1 MNIDTLEKGTI
12 LCIASRPGLGKTT
25 LAINIANDIAKKSD
39 KPILYF
45 SLESSKEQLEKRFIN
60 DNIKAIT
67 EILTI
72 DDIDSISE
80 KYNKMNNGLS
90 LIVIDYLQLIQRI
103 PEEEENNLEIIRRLK
118 HISVK
123 LNVPIILVSQLSV
136 LVDKRKDRK
145 PTILDLNINEI
156 SKYYQKVIFLYKDDN
171 GNIKEVDIDELV

>member
-25 LAINIANDIAKKSD
+25 LVINIANDIAKKSD

-80 KYNKMNNGLS
+80 KYNQMNNGLS
-90 LIVIDYLQLIQRI
+90 LIVIDYLQLILLKDTPKEKETIEKIKRI
-103 PEEEENNLEIIRRLK
+103 KDIA
-118 HISVK
+118 VK
-123 LNVPIILVSQLSV
+123 LDVPIILVSQLS
-136 LVDKRKDRK
+136 LMKDRK

>member
-25 LAINIANDIAKKSD
+25 LVINIANDIAKKSD

-45 SLESSKEQLEKRFIN
+45 SLESSKELLEKRLVS
-60 DNIKAIT
+60 DSIKKIADA
-67 EILTI
+67 LTI

-80 KYNKMNNGLS
+80 KYNQMNNGLS
-90 LIVIDYLQLIQRI
+90 LIVIDYLQLILLKDTPKEKETIEKIKRI
-103 PEEEENNLEIIRRLK
+103 KDIA
-118 HISVK
+118 VK
-123 LNVPIILVSQLSV
+123 LDVPIILVSQLS
-136 LVDKRKDRK
+136 LMKDRK

>member
-25 LAINIANDIAKKSD
+25 LVINIANDIAKKSD

-45 SLESSKEQLEKRFIN
+45 SLESSKEQLEKRLVS
-60 DNIKAIT
+60 DSIKKIADA
-67 EILTI
+67 LTI
-72 DDIDSISE
+72 DDIDFISE
-80 KYNKMNNGLS
+80 KYNQMNNGLS
-90 LIVIDYLQLIQRI
+90 LIVIDYLQLILLKDTPKEKETIEKIKRI
-103 PEEEENNLEIIRRLK
+103 KDIA
-118 HISVK
+118 VK
-123 LNVPIILVSQLSV
+123 LDVPIILVSQLS
-136 LVDKRKDRK
+136 LMKDRK

>member
-25 LAINIANDIAKKSD
+25 LVINIANDIAKKSD

-45 SLESSKEQLEKRFIN
+45 SLESSKEQLEKRLVS
-60 DNIKAIT
+60 DSIKKIADA
-67 EILTI
+67 LTI

-80 KYNKMNNGLS
+80 KYNQMNNGLS
-90 LIVIDYLQLIQRI
+90 LIVIDYLQLILLKDTPKEKETIEKIKRI
-103 PEEEENNLEIIRRLK
+103 KDIA
-118 HISVK
+118 VK
-123 LNVPIILVSQLSV
+123 LDVPIILVSQLS
-136 LVDKRKDRK
+136 LMKDRN

>member
-25 LAINIANDIAKKSD
+25 LVINIANDIAKKSD

-45 SLESSKEQLEKRFIN
+45 SLESSKEQLEKRLVS
-60 DNIKAIT
+60 DSIKKIADV
-67 EILTI
+67 LTI
-72 DDIDSISE
+72 DDIYSISE
-80 KYNKMNNGLS
+80 KYNQMNNGLS
-90 LIVIDYLQLIQRI
+90 LIVIDYLQLILLKDTPKEKETIEKIKRI
-103 PEEEENNLEIIRRLK
+103 KDIA
-118 HISVK
+118 VK
-123 LNVPIILVSQLSV
+123 LDVPIILVSQLS
-136 LVDKRKDRK
+136 LMKDRK

>member
-25 LAINIANDIAKKSD
+25 LVINIANDIAKKSD

-45 SLESSKEQLEKRFIN
+45 SLESSKEQLEKRLVS
-60 DNIKAIT
+60 DSIKKIADA
-67 EILTI
+67 LTI

-80 KYNKMNNGLS
+80 KYNQMNNGLS
-90 LIVIDYLQLIQRI
+90 LIVIDYLQLILLKDTPKEKETIEKIKRI
-103 PEEEENNLEIIRRLK
+103 KDIA
-118 HISVK
+118 VK
-123 LNVPIILVSQLSV
+123 LDVPIILVSQLS
-136 LVDKRKDRK
+136 LMKDRK

>member
-1 MNIDTLEKGTI
+1 MNIYTLEKGTI

-25 LAINIANDIAKKSD
+25 LVINIANDIAKKSD

-45 SLESSKEQLEKRFIN
+45 SLESSKEQLEKRLVS
-60 DNIKAIT
+60 DSIKKIADA
-67 EILTI
+67 LTI

-80 KYNKMNNGLS
+80 KYNQMNKGLS
-90 LIVIDYLQLIQRI
+90 LIVIDYLQLILLKDTPKEKETIEKIKRI
-103 PEEEENNLEIIRRLK
+103 KDIA
-118 HISVK
+118 VK
-123 LNVPIILVSQLSV
+123 LDVPIILVSQLS
-136 LVDKRKDRK
+136 LMKDRK

>member
-25 LAINIANDIAKKSD
+25 LVINIANDIAKKSD

-45 SLESSKEQLEKRFIN
+45 SLESSKEQLEKRLVS
-60 DNIKAIT
+60 DSIKKIADV
-67 EILTI
+67 LTI

-80 KYNKMNNGLS
+80 KYNQMNNGLS
-90 LIVIDYLQLIQRI
+90 LIVIDYLQLILLKDNPKEKETIEKIKRI
-103 PEEEENNLEIIRRLK
+103 KDIA
-118 HISVK
+118 VK
-123 LNVPIILVSQLSV
+123 LDVPIILVSQLS
-136 LVDKRKDRK
+136 LMKDRK

>member
-25 LAINIANDIAKKSD
+25 LVINIANDIAKKSD

-45 SLESSKEQLEKRFIN
+45 SLESSKELLEKRLVS
-60 DNIKAIT
+60 DSIKKIADA
-67 EILTI
+67 LTI

-80 KYNKMNNGLS
+80 KYNQMNNGLS
-90 LIVIDYLQLIQRI
+90 LIVIDYLQLILLKDTPKEKETIEKIKRI
-103 PEEEENNLEIIRRLK
+103 KDIA
-118 HISVK
+118 VK
-123 LNVPIILVSQLSV
+123 LDVPIILVSQLS
-136 LVDKRKDRK
+136 LMKDRK

-171 GNIKEVDIDELV
+171 GIIKEVYINELV

>member
-25 LAINIANDIAKKSD
+25 LVINIANDIAKKSD

-45 SLESSKEQLEKRFIN
+45 SLESSKEQLEKRLVS
-60 DNIKAIT
+60 DSIKKIADA
-67 EILTI
+67 LTI

-80 KYNKMNNGLS
+80 KYNQMNNGLS
-90 LIVIDYLQLIQRI
+90 LIVIDYLQLILLKDTPKEKETIEKIKRI
-103 PEEEENNLEIIRRLK
+103 KDIA
-118 HISVK
+118 VK
-123 LNVPIILVSQLSV
+123 LDVPIILVSQLS
-136 LVDKRKDRK
+136 LMKDRK

-171 GNIKEVDIDELV
+171 GNIKEVDIDELF

>member
-25 LAINIANDIAKKSD
+25 LVINIANDIAKKSD

-67 EILTI
+67 DILTI

-80 KYNKMNNGLS
+80 KYNQMNNGLS
-90 LIVIDYLQLIQRI
+90 LIVIDYLQLILLKDTPKEKETIEKIKRI
-103 PEEEENNLEIIRRLK
+103 KDIA
-118 HISVK
+118 VK
-123 LNVPIILVSQLSV
+123 LDVPIILVSQLS
-136 LVDKRKDRK
+136 LMKDRK

>member
-25 LAINIANDIAKKSD
+25 LVINIANDIAKKSD

-45 SLESSKEQLEKRFIN
+45 SLESSKEQLEKRLVS
-60 DNIKAIT
+60 DSIKKIADV
-67 EILTI
+67 LTI

-80 KYNKMNNGLS
+80 KYNQMNNGLS
-90 LIVIDYLQLIQRI
+90 LIVIDYLQLILLKDTPKEQDTIEKIKRI
-103 PEEEENNLEIIRRLK
+103 KDIA
-118 HISVK
+118 VK
-123 LNVPIILVSQLSV
+123 LDVPIILVSQLS
-136 LVDKRKDRK
+136 LMKDRK

>member
-25 LAINIANDIAKKSD
+25 LVINIANDIAKKSD

-45 SLESSKEQLEKRFIN
+45 SLKSSKEQLEKRLVS
-60 DNIKAIT
+60 DSIKKIADV
-67 EILTI
+67 LTI

-80 KYNKMNNGLS
+80 KYNQMNNGLS
-90 LIVIDYLQLIQRI
+90 LIVIDYLQLILLKDTPKEKETIEKIKRI
-103 PEEEENNLEIIRRLK
+103 KDIA
-118 HISVK
+118 VK
-123 LNVPIILVSQLSV
+123 LDVPIILVSQLS
-136 LVDKRKDRK
+136 LMKDRK

>member
-25 LAINIANDIAKKSD
+25 LVINIANDIAKKSD

-45 SLESSKEQLEKRFIN
+45 SLESSKEQLEKRLVS
-60 DNIKAIT
+60 DSIKKIADV
-67 EILTI
+67 LTI

-80 KYNKMNNGLS
+80 KYNQMNNGLS
-90 LIVIDYLQLIQRI
+90 LIVIDYLQLILLEDNPKEKETIEKIKRI
-103 PEEEENNLEIIRRLK
+103 KDIA
-118 HISVK
+118 VK
-123 LNVPIILVSQLSV
+123 LDVPIILVSQLS
-136 LVDKRKDRK
+136 LMKDRK

>member
-25 LAINIANDIAKKSD
+25 LVINIANDIAKKSD

-45 SLESSKEQLEKRFIN
+45 SLESSKEQLEKRLVS
-60 DNIKAIT
+60 DSIKKIADV
-67 EILTI
+67 LTI

-80 KYNKMNNGLS
+80 KYNQMNNGLS
-90 LIVIDYLQLIQRI
+90 LIVIDYLQLILLKDTPKEKETIEKIKRI
-103 PEEEENNLEIIRRLK
+103 KDIA
-118 HISVK
+118 VK
-123 LNVPIILVSQLSV
+123 LDVPIILVSQLS
-136 LVDKRKDRK
+136 LMKDRK

>member
-25 LAINIANDIAKKSD
+25 LVINIANDIAKKSD

-45 SLESSKEQLEKRFIN
+45 SLESSKEQLEKRLVS
-60 DNIKAIT
+60 DSIKKIADA
-67 EILTI
+67 LTI

-80 KYNKMNNGLS
+80 KYNQMNNGLS
-90 LIVIDYLQLIQRI
+90 LIVIDYLQLILLEDTPKEKETIEKIKRI
-103 PEEEENNLEIIRRLK
+103 KDIA
-118 HISVK
+118 VK
-123 LNVPIILVSQLSV
+123 LDVPIILVSQLS
-136 LVDKRKDRK
+136 LMKDRK